1 MHTITE
7 EMTRSKILPV
17 EELAPVNSEAA
28 STDSSSIS
36 HLDENG
42 HTNGY
47 DTLNSSSMKTTR
59 PYMMG
64 YALICYLNVFFFV
77 NLINVRSICLL
88 AA

>member
-1 MHTITE
+1 
-7 EMTRSKILPV
+7 MTRSKILPV
-17 EELAPVNSEAA
+17 EESALVNSEAA
-28 STDSSSIS
+28 STDPSSIS

-42 HTNGY
+42 HVNEY

-64 YALICYLNVFFFV
+64 YALICNLNDFFFV
-77 NLINVRSICLL
+77 RLINVCPNYFL